1 MCWRDTLAVLRALA
15 RAGFMVNLRKCK
27 FLTPNAAVL
36 GLDLCKWGYTLGL
49 KFLGNLQNA
58 RIPTNLKELQK
69 LVGQLLYASPH
80 LANFKAHIRPIE
92 ALLSGKGRVL
102 WTEQCTQA
110 LNSLLR
116 GVYARVRL
124 VPADPA
130 GALVMYPSVQG
141 GVGFVACCQDQG

>member
-15 RAGFMVNLRKCK
+15 RVGFMVNLRKCK

-69 LVGQLLYASPH
+69 LVGQLLYATFGPS
-80 LANFKAHIRPIE
+80 RP
-92 ALLSGKGRVL
+92 
-102 WTEQCTQA
+102 
-110 LNSLLR
+110 
-116 GVYARVRL
+116 
-124 VPADPA
+124 
-130 GALVMYPSVQG
+130 
-141 GVGFVACCQDQG
+141 CCQGRGRCCGLSSARRHSIACSEGCMRGSGWSPQTPRGP